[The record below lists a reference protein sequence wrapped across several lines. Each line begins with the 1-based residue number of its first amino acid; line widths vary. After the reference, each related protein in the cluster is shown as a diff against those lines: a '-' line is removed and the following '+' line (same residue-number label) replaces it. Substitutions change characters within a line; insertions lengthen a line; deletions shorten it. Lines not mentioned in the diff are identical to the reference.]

1 MKKNMGK
8 TDRLIRVLIAIAISG
23 LVVGNIL
30 TGTLAIVLL
39 VFAGL
44 FLITSML
51 SFCPLYTLFGINT
64 CPKGGI

>member
-8 TDRLIRVLIAIAISG
+8 TDRLIRVIIAIVISG

-39 VFAGL
+39 ALAGVFL
-44 FLITSML
+44 LTSIIN
-51 SFCPLYTLFGINT
+51 FCPLYTLFGINT
-64 CPKGGI
+64 CPKD

>member
-8 TDRLIRVLIAIAISG
+8 TDRLVRVLIAIAISG

-30 TGTLAIVLL
+30 TGTLAIIMLAL
-39 VFAGL
+39 AGV

-51 SFCPLYTLFGINT
+51 NFCPIYALFGMNT
-64 CPKGGI
+64 CPKE